1 MMSRFLLLYMCI
13 CYILSFKVNN
23 LFADEIC
30 KIYNIKTLKQL
41 KEKRKICKKN
51 NKILISYDQTLEP
64 EILIGMLC
72 DLKYNVIH
80 NNNKNIIN
88 TRDKSKKILCIY
100 NPSN

>member
-13 CYILSFKVNN
+13 CYLLSFKVNN

>member
-1 MMSRFLLLYMCI
+1 MLKFFLIYVCI
-13 CYILSFKVNN
+13 YYLFSYNLNN
-23 LFADEIC
+23 LYADEIC
-30 KIYNIKTLKQL
+30 KLYNIKTLNQL

-51 NKILISYDQTLEP
+51 TKILISYDQTLEP

-80 NNNKNIIN
+80 DNNKNIIN
-88 TRDKSKKILCIY
+88 TRNKSRKILCIY